1 MTANK
6 KAGKAAWL
14 AAISLS
20 VAFGAIAQEAV
31 PERGPGRP
39 RIGLVLSG
47 GGARGAAHIGVLK
60 VLEENRVPVDAI
72 AGTSMGAVVGGL
84 YASGLTASDIERI
97 MTSVDWQGAFSD
109 RPARKDL
116 NFRRKLE
123 DQTYL
128 VKFPLGLK
136 GRKFRLPRGLVQG
149 QKLSQILRGL
159 TLPVAQVQSFD
170 DLAIPFR
177 AIATDIVTGDRVV
190 LDHGDLATAM
200 RASLSA
206 PGVFAPVEAEGRLL
220 VDGGLSSNLPI
231 DVAREMGVDLLIVV
245 DCGFPLLERGKLDS
259 VATVSSQM
267 LAILIRH
274 NTSAQ
279 RKSLTDRDVIIDP
292 ALGDFSS
299 LDFTEHARAM
309 KIGEE
314 AARGASQRL
323 AALSVPADE
332 FQRIQ
337 AARGAVRSNPP
348 TVSFLRV
355 EPGSERYAG
364 AIESLFGDQ
373 IGKPAD
379 ATWLGKRVNDLY
391 GQGNLEMLDY
401 RVVPGSEP
409 GTAADSGQGGSEPG
423 IGASAAPAAASSGYG
438 LALTAR
444 RNSWGPNYLRFG
456 LQLQNDFEG
465 NSSFNAG
472 MRGTLAEITKYGGE
486 WVWDLQVG
494 ETPRAATEVYLPV
507 GYRSRWFVA
516 PHAEFE
522 IRTLP
527 LLDANEHR
535 LAEYR
540 VRSTDFGIDLGR
552 ELGNYGEIRIGWGR
566 DFGESTVLVGD
577 PVLPT
582 QEFDART
589 YFGEFRYD
597 TIDNVNF
604 PRAGATFEL
613 GWRAEREG
621 KGVLADAD
629 ADLLVYDQLYAHSW
643 GRNTGIVWAS
653 AGMRMDNDIDL
664 VRSFFSLGGFLNLS
678 GLAPNSLVG
687 PNFALL
693 RGIYYRQIGDQG
705 TGFLNVPVY
714 VGASIEQGNVWGDR
728 RDISFSGARTNGSVF
743 LGLDTFLG
751 PVYLATGFDDQGG
764 SAYYLALGRTF

>member
-1 MTANK
+1 VNK
-6 KAGKAAWL
+6 KAGSAAWL
-14 AAISLS
+14 AVISLT
-20 VAFGAIAQEAV
+20 VAFGAFAQEAV
-31 PERGPGRP
+31 PQREPGRP

-60 VLEENRVPVDAI
+60 VLEENRVPIDAI

-84 YASGLTASDIERI
+84 YASGLTASDIERV
-97 MTSVDWQGAFSD
+97 MTSVDWQDAFSD

-149 QKLSQILRGL
+149 QKLTQTLRGL
-159 TLPVAQVQSFD
+159 TLPVAQIQDFD

-190 LDHGDLATAM
+190 IDHGDLATAM

-206 PGVFAPVEAEGRLL
+206 PGVFAPVETDGRML
-220 VDGGLSSNLPI
+220 VDGGLSSNLPV
-231 DVAREMGVDLLIVV
+231 DVAREMGVDILIVV
-245 DCGFPLLERGKLDS
+245 DCGFPLLERGKLND
-259 VATVSSQM
+259 VATVSQQM

-274 NTSAQ
+274 NTTAQ
-279 RKSLTDRDVIIDP
+279 RKTLTDRDVVIDP

-299 LDFTEHARAM
+299 LDFSEHDRAM
-309 KIGEE
+309 QIGEE

-323 AALSVPADE
+323 AALGVPADE
-332 FQRIQ
+332 FQRIV
-337 AARGAVRSNPP
+337 AARAATRSQPP
-348 TVSFLRV
+348 TASFVRV

-364 AIESLFGDQ
+364 AIDALFGDQ
-373 IGKPAD
+373 VGKPMD
-379 ATWLGKRVNDLY
+379 ATKLEKRVTELY
-391 GQGNLEMLDY
+391 GQGNLEVLDY
-401 RVVPGSEP
+401 RVVPGE
-409 GTAADSGQGGSEPG
+409 T
-423 IGASAAPAAASSGYG
+423 SAGEATEYG
-438 LALTAR
+438 LAMTAR

-494 ETPRAATEVYLPV
+494 ETPRAATEIYLPV

-516 PHAEFE
+516 PRVEFE

-527 LLDANEHR
+527 VIDEDER
-535 LAEYR
+535 VLAEYR
-540 VRSTDFGIDLGR
+540 VRSTEYGIDLGR
-552 ELGNYGEIRIGWGR
+552 ELGNYGEVRVGWGR
-566 DFGESTVLVGD
+566 DFGSSSVRVGD
-577 PVLPT
+577 PVLPK

-597 TIDNVNF
+597 TVDNVNF
-604 PRAGATFEL
+604 PRAGSTFEL

-621 KGVLADAD
+621 KGVMADAD
-629 ADLLVYDQLYAHSW
+629 ADLVVYDQLYAHSW
-643 GRNTGIVWAS
+643 GRNTAILWGT

-664 VRSFFSLGGFLNLS
+664 VRSFFSLGGFLNMS
-678 GLAPNSLVG
+678 GIAPDTLVG
-687 PNFALL
+687 PNFAIL
-693 RGIYYRQIGDQG
+693 RGIYYRQIGEG
-705 TGFLNVPVY
+705 GRGFLDVPVY
-714 VGASIEQGNVWGDR
+714 VGASIEQGNVWADR
-728 RDISFSGARTNGSVF
+728 RDISFNSARTNGSVF
-743 LGLDTFLG
+743 LGLDTLLG
-751 PVYLATGFDDQGG
+751 PVYLATGFDDEGG
-764 SAYYLALGRTF
+764 SAYYLFLGRTF